1 MTQAEDHKGLLTFMY
16 LKIGGAGMG
25 NKVLIAESDNTVL
38 QVISYFLKLEG
49 FEITTVSDG
58 AVVMDVV
65 SRFMPEVILLDPGL
79 AGVNGIKLS
88 RDIRN
93 KPEFKDVPILYVV
106 EDMDALLKTGEEIP
120 PGYGLIHKP
129 IDPTRMVNTIKECM
143 EAVPDA
149 LHAQVEP
156 MGPMGIE
163 ELLGWDVSS
172 VVVSGDAQKK
182 DIILENDS
190 AVLYD
195 TFNRLTGA
203 EDPEANIPA
212 EVTERAIGDIERE
225 LAQTASVSP
234 LSDETSV
241 SEALTKGHENERD
254 KNVPPIV
261 ATNLDRRDFL
271 IPPEAFSNEMI
282 EEMIS
287 RISREFIE
295 KVVMDIVPGIAEE
308 EIKKEIERLKGESG

>member
-1 MTQAEDHKGLLTFMY
+1 
-16 LKIGGAGMG
+16 MG
-25 NKVLIAESDNTVL
+25 NKVLIAESDSTVL

-65 SRFMPEVILLDPGL
+65 SRFMPEVILIDPGL

-106 EDMDALLKTGEEIP
+106 EDMDALLKSGEEIP

-129 IDPTRMVNTIKECM
+129 IDPTRMVNTIKEVM
-143 EAVPDA
+143 EAVPDT
-149 LHAQVEP
+149 LHEQVEP
-156 MGPMGIE
+156 VGPVGPVGIE

-172 VVVSGDAQKK
+172 VLSSEDAQKT
-182 DIILENDS
+182 DTIMENDS
-190 AVLYD
+190 AEVLSD
-195 TFNRLTGA
+195 TLDELTGT
-203 EDPEANIPA
+203 EEPEENIPV
-212 EVTERAIGDIERE
+212 EVTESAIDEVERE
-225 LAQTASVSP
+225 LEQTASVSP
-234 LSDETSV
+234 
-241 SEALTKGHENERD
+241 
-254 KNVPPIV
+254 P
-261 ATNLDRRDFL
+261 
-271 IPPEAFSNEMI
+271 SNEMI

-295 KVVMDIVPGIAEE
+295 KVVMDVVPRIAEE